1 LADVSSPRPT
11 EPPTTRPPD
20 VDTGFW
26 LWAGALPLLII
37 GFVTDTVTSPEQAN
51 PTLVY
56 LLSGL
61 FIFVLAAVVVTFL
74 ILMRAGYRWARTVLT
89 GGGLASIV
97 SVVSGLFNVDRPPVA
112 AMIFAVTGIVGAVM
126 IGGGIFLLHRKDAH
140 AFFTR

>member
-1 LADVSSPRPT
+1 VTGPQPT
-11 EPPTTRPPD
+11 QPAPSTRPPD

-26 LWAGALPLLII
+26 LWAGALPLLVI
-37 GFVTDTVTSPEQAN
+37 GYLTDSVSGPAAAN
-51 PTLVY
+51 PALVY

-74 ILMRAGYRWARTVLT
+74 ILMRSGYRWARTLLT
-89 GGGLASIV
+89 GGGLAAIV

-112 AMIFAVTGIVGAVM
+112 AFIYAITGIVGAVL
-126 IGGGIFLLHRKDAH
+126 IAGGIFLLHRKDAH